1 MSDRY
6 IITHKPKSALCI
18 PISKQ
23 GKLIAILYLE
33 NNLTEGAFTS
43 DRIETLQLL
52 TSQAAIS
59 IENARL
65 YQQVENYSHTL
76 EAEVARKTE
85 ELSQKAADLEQTVQN
100 LQQTQAQLIQSEK
113 MSALGQ
119 LVAGIAHEI
128 NNPITFIHSN
138 LQPTENY
145 IKDLLNLVELYQ
157 QEYPE
162 ATATIQAKIAEI
174 DLEFIWEDLIK
185 ILQSMKAGSER
196 IKQIIL
202 SLRNFSR
209 LNESQMKSVDLHAG
223 IDNTLLMLQNRF
235 QESDRQPRIQVIK
248 EYGNLPHITCYAS
261 EMNQVFLSIINNA
274 LDALREVSE
283 TNKNP
288 LIRIQTETIEKEWVR
303 IAIADNGNGI
313 PAHIQKRIFEPFFTT
328 KPVGSGT
335 GLGLSV
341 SYAIVKKHGGQ
352 LICDSPVGRGAKF
365 VIEIPINYPR

>member
-1 MSDRY
+1 M
-6 IITHKPKSALCI
+6 
-18 PISKQ
+18 
-23 GKLIAILYLE
+23 
-33 NNLTEGAFTS
+33 GAFTS
-43 DRIETLQLL
+43 DRIETLQIL
-52 TSQAAIS
+52 SAQAAIS

-65 YQQVENYSHTL
+65 YQQVENYSQTL
-76 EAEVARKTE
+76 EAEVERKTE
-85 ELSQKAADLEQTVQN
+85 ELSQKAFDLEQTLKN

-113 MSALGQ
+113 MSAVGQ

-145 IKDLLNLVELYQ
+145 VKDLLMLLELYQ

-162 ATATIQAKIAEI
+162 KNSVIQAKIEEI
-174 DLEFIWEDLIK
+174 ELEFIGEDLSN

-209 LNESQMKSVDLHAG
+209 LDESDMKAVDLHTG
-223 IDNTLLMLQNRF
+223 IESTLLILQNRF
-235 QESDRQPRIQVIK
+235 QKSDNQPKIEVIK
-248 EYGNLPHITCYAS
+248 EYGNLPDVTCYAS
-261 EMNQVFLSIINNA
+261 EMNQVFMSIIINA
-274 LDALREVSE
+274 IDALKQVSK

-288 LIRIQTETIEKEWVR
+288 FIRIRTEVIENEQVR
-303 IAIADNGNGI
+303 IAIADNGSGI
-313 PAHIQKRIFEPFFTT
+313 PTHIQKRIFEPFFTT

-341 SYAIVKKHGGQ
+341 SYAIIKKHGGK
-352 LICDSPVGRGAKF
+352 LTCDSTVNSGTIF
-365 VIEIPINYPR
+365 VIEIPIK